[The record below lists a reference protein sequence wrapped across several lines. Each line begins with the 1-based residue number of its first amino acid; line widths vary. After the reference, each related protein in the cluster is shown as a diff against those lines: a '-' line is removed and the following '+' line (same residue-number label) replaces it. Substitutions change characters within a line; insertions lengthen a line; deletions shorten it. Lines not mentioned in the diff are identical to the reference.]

1 MRQPRTSP
9 ASRTVARAEVV
20 NARLGHENLGSLSA
34 AGGFVPLRAPLLS
47 LPGSHTAWDD
57 VAAQL
62 PALYRDMTLRPVM
75 EHMPVLPADPAAL
88 PDSALHRAATVLGI
102 LGHAYVHVSAPEP
115 ADVPASI
122 AEPWAEVRQR
132 LGRAP
137 EPVLAYT
144 DLILNNWRVD
154 GEGAGEGDRV
164 PLRVGNLRL
173 LVPTVD
179 NQEERVFYLSQLEIL
194 AGCAPIVPAVADAQD
209 AILNDDR
216 DGLRDALDA
225 VTAVLRTVSRSSL
238 SLIDPRPRSAT
249 HVNPVVW
256 AKTVAPLAVP
266 FRTGVLGPS
275 GTASP
280 IFNLLDVFLGRR
292 SHGSQLGSEIACHRR
307 SYPLHWRALL
317 DAVERVPVADYV
329 ASHPRAGLTD
339 ALESAREAYA
349 GSEGFLGHHRRKVYG
364 YLAVA
369 FKVGRGLTIGGF
381 SGPPQARTWN
391 KVDTELTESRA
402 ERLPPGS
409 SASGKRQCPVQ
420 VDPRRHGA
428 AAGAGRA
435 VTASEL
441 ARHNDAINGWWVSI
455 DGRVHDVT
463 DFIER
468 HPGGAVVLRA
478 HAGLDATNA
487 FHRAH
492 AVQAGAKRLLET
504 THIGFLSDPELTAA
518 RQVYRSWIDALFTV
532 VELQNTFR
540 LDRSFSEG
548 TDLCVSS
555 GRRPSA
561 FQTDRAVD
569 TYLRFANGYLP
580 QLTEEVLRPLAERVA
595 TADVSQSSGDVRACS
610 VQAAGERR
618 RPVRGAVGA
627 PRAASGP
634 LSSPGGLRDGLDRV
648 DRTIEVVKSMLCAGS
663 RSVEERGD
671 DELGGRELRRLA
683 DRSIAVIVSD
693 RPVHDREVLPGPGE
707 SDHRQERMPQVS
719 CPAATVTRLVRLD
732 DRAGDGARSLP
743 PPTAIG

>member
-1 MRQPRTSP
+1 MREPRTSP
-9 ASRTVARAEVV
+9 ARRTVARAEVV
-20 NARLGHENLGSLSA
+20 NARLGHDNLGSLSA
-34 AGGFVPLRAPLLS
+34 AGGFVPLRAPRLS
-47 LPGSHTAWDD
+47 FPGRHTAWDD

-62 PALYRDMTLRPVM
+62 PILYRDLTLRPVI

-88 PDSALHRAATVLGI
+88 PDWALHRAATVLGI

-115 ADVPASI
+115 ANLPASI
-122 AEPWAEVRQR
+122 AEPWAEVRHR

-137 EPVLAYT
+137 EPVMAYT
-144 DLILNNWRVD
+144 DLIVNNWRGD
-154 GEGAGEGDRV
+154 GAGAGDRV
-164 PLRVGNLRL
+164 PLRVDNLRL

-194 AGCAPIVPAVADAQD
+194 ARCAPIVPAVADAQD

-225 VTAVLRTVSRSSL
+225 VAAVLRTVSRSSL

-249 HVNPVVW
+249 HVDPVVW

-266 FRTGVLGPS
+266 FRPGMLGPS

-307 SYPLHWRALL
+307 SYPVHWRALL
-317 DAVERVPVADYV
+317 EAVERVPVADYV
-329 ASHPRAGLTD
+329 ASRPRTGLAD
-339 ALESAREAYA
+339 SLESAREAYA
-349 GSEGFLGHHRRKVYG
+349 GPDGFLGHHRRKVYG

-369 FKVGRGLTIGGF
+369 FQVGRGLTIGGF

-391 KVDTELTESRA
+391 KVDTELMESRV
-402 ERLPPGS
+402 ERLPQGS
-409 SASGKRQCPVQ
+409 SPIGKRPCPSQ
-420 VDPRRHGA
+420 PDPHRHDA

-435 VTASEL
+435 ITASEL
-441 ARHNDAINGWWVSI
+441 ARHNDAVNGWWVSI
-455 DGRVHDVT
+455 DARVHDVT
-463 DFIER
+463 AFVER

-492 AVQAGAKRLLET
+492 LVQPGVNRLLET
-504 THIGFLSDPELTAA
+504 THIGFLSDPELTAP
-518 RQVYRSWIDALFTV
+518 RQMYRSWIQALFTV

-540 LDRSFSEG
+540 VDRSFSEG

-561 FQTDRAVD
+561 VQADRAVD

-580 QLTEEVLRPLAERVA
+580 QLAEEVLRPLAERVA
-595 TADVSQSSGDVRACS
+595 TADVGQACGDVGALG
-610 VQAAGERR
+610 VQAGGERR
-618 RPVRGAVGA
+618 QPVLGPVGAVGA
-627 PRAASGP
+627 SRVASGP
-634 LSSPGGLRDGLDRV
+634 LSAPGRLRDGLDRV
-648 DRTIEVVKSMLCAGS
+648 ERTIEVVKSMLCAGS
-663 RSVEERGD
+663 RSFEESGD
-671 DELGGRELRRLA
+671 DELGGRDLRRLA
-683 DRSIAVIVSD
+683 DRSIAVIVD
-693 RPVHDREVLPGPGE
+693 QRPVDVREVLGGPEKWENPRNDAAGV
-707 SDHRQERMPQVS
+707 VS
-719 CPAATVTRLVRLD
+719 SRDGDPADAS
-732 DRAGDGARSLP
+732 GRSRR
-743 PPTAIG
+743 

>member
-1 MRQPRTSP
+1 MRQPRISP
-9 ASRTVARAEVV
+9 ASRAVAHAQVV

-34 AGGFVPLRAPLLS
+34 ARGFVPLRAPRLS
-47 LPGSHTAWDD
+47 LPGSHAAWDD

-75 EHMPVLPADPAAL
+75 EHMPLLPADPAAL
-88 PDSALHRAATVLGI
+88 PDWALHRAATVLGI
-102 LGHAYVHVSAPEP
+102 FGHAYVHVSAPEP

-122 AEPWAEVRQR
+122 AEPWAEVRRR

-144 DLILNNWRVD
+144 DLILNNWRV
-154 GEGAGEGDRV
+154 EGAGEGDRV
-164 PLRVGNLRL
+164 PLRVSNLRL

-225 VTAVLRTVSRSSL
+225 VTAVLRTVSRGSL
-238 SLIDPRPRSAT
+238 TLIDPRPRSAT
-249 HVNPVVW
+249 HVDPVAW

-292 SHGSQLGSEIACHRR
+292 SHGSQLGSEIASHRR
-307 SYPLHWRALL
+307 SYPVHWRALL
-317 DAVERVPVADYV
+317 DAVGRVPVADYV
-329 ASHPRAGLTD
+329 ASHPGADLTG

-349 GSEGFLGHHRRKVYG
+349 GSDGFLGHHRRKVYG

-402 ERLPPGS
+402 ERLPPGRS
-409 SASGKRQCPVQ
+409 PSERPQCPAQ
-420 VDPRRHGA
+420 AHPRRCDA
-428 AAGAGRA
+428 AADAGRA
-435 VTASEL
+435 VSASEL

-463 DFIER
+463 DFVER
-468 HPGGAVVLRA
+468 HPGGAVVLCA

-492 AVQAGAKRLLET
+492 AVRPGVNRLLET
-504 THIGFLSDPELTAA
+504 THIGFMSDPELRAA

-561 FQTDRAVD
+561 FQTDRAAD

-580 QLTEEVLRPLAERVA
+580 QLTEEVLRPLAERVV
-595 TADVSQSSGDVRACS
+595 TADVGQSPGDIRACS
-610 VQAAGERR
+610 VQTAGERR
-618 RPVRGAVGA
+618 QPVRGAVGV
-627 PRAASGP
+627 PHASGP
-634 LSSPGGLRDGLDRV
+634 LSSPDRLRDGLDRV
-648 DRTIEVVKSMLCAGS
+648 DRIIEVVKSMLCAGS
-663 RSVEERGD
+663 RSFEKRGD
-671 DELGGRELRRLA
+671 DALGGRELRRLA
-683 DRSIAVIVSD
+683 DRSIAVIVSR
-693 RPVHDREVLPGPGE
+693 RPVHDREVLWGPEE
-707 SDHRQERMPQVS
+707 SDHSQERMRPVS
-719 CPAATVTRLVRLD
+719 RR
-732 DRAGDGARSLP
+732 R
-743 PPTAIG
+743 